1 MTMKVNMSIHVQREN
16 GEGKILQIVV
26 RSEHLEEDIREI
38 VNQTTQAVAGEAFSD
53 FERRLKASQYPEGV
67 SVRTQER
74 CYQFQRFSIRYR
86 RRSFRLPDGRIWTP
100 LDELLGFTPYQRRT
114 QKAEE
119 QISALAASLSYRDTA
134 RVNGYVSYQSISPST
149 VGRVVRR
156 IGQKLSAQEQSY
168 QAEEPGQIKAPR
180 LFCEADGIWI
190 ALQKEKRHKMEVRV
204 AIAYTGKQ
212 YISASR
218 KQLKNKV
225 CITSIGLP
233 SQQWQEMIRE
243 KLYAHYDL
251 QGTKTLV
258 IGGDGSPWVATS
270 FDLLGVNNATR
281 LLDPYHVKRAISSAF
296 GTSLDIKEVIQQ
308 LYSHGFLSVE
318 KTLLE
323 ACVGVSA
330 ATTKVRLDCLQY
342 LRNHADEIING
353 FSLGAIESN
362 VGKLVAQRMKTRG
375 VSWSLEG
382 AKAMLAILGHKKEL
396 FENSFQFHSSNA
408 RQKMSKKSRS
418 KSNGGTVHSA
428 SFPILKSGKLSAPYA
443 TLFKAII
450 NDDLPL
456 SS

>member
-16 GEGKILQIVV
+16 GEGKTLQIAV

-38 VNQTTQAVAGEAFSD
+38 VNQTTQAVSEEAFSD
-53 FERRLKASQYPEGV
+53 FEKRMKASQYPEGV

-86 RRSFRLPDGRIWTP
+86 RRSYRLPDGRIWTP

-134 RVNGYVSYQSISPST
+134 QVNGYIGHQSISPST

-156 IGQKLSAQEQSY
+156 IGQRLSAQEQSY
-168 QAEEPGQIKAPR
+168 QAEEPGQTKAPR

-190 ALQKEKRHKMEVRV
+190 ALQKEKQRKMEVRV

-212 YISASR
+212 YISGSR
-218 KQLKNKV
+218 KRLKNKV

-233 SQQWQEMIRE
+233 GQKWQEMIRE
-243 KLYAHYDL
+243 KLYNHYDL
-251 QGTKTLV
+251 QSTKTLV
-258 IGGDGSPWVATS
+258 IGGDGSPWVGTS
-270 FDLLGVNNATR
+270 FDLLGVNNAIR
-281 LLDPYHVKRAISSAF
+281 ILDPFHVKRAISSAF
-296 GTSLDIKEVIQQ
+296 GTSLPVKEVIQQ
-308 LYSHGFLSVE
+308 LYSHGFVSIE
-318 KTLLE
+318 KTLLK
-323 ACVGVSA
+323 ACVGVPDA
-330 ATTKVRLDCLQY
+330 MAKVRLDCLQY
-342 LRNHADEIING
+342 LRNHADEIIRG

-375 VSWSLEG
+375 VSWSLDG
-382 AKAMLAILGHKKEL
+382 ARAMLAILEHKKEL
-396 FENSFQFHSSNA
+396 FSNSFQFLTSKTLRAS
-408 RQKMSKKSRS
+408 SKKTRS

-443 TLFKAII
+443 SLFKAII

>member
-1 MTMKVNMSIHVQREN
+1 MTMRVNMSIHVQGEN
-16 GEGKILQIVV
+16 GEGKDLQIVV
-26 RSEHLEEDIREI
+26 RSEHFEEDIREI
-38 VNQTTQAVAGEAFSD
+38 VKQTTQAVAGEAFSD
-53 FERRLKASQYPEGV
+53 FEKRLKAIQYPEAV
-67 SVRTQER
+67 SIRTQER
-74 CYQFQRFSIRYR
+74 CYQFQRFSLRYR

-134 RVNGYVSYQSISPST
+134 QVNGYVSHQSISPST

-156 IGQKLSAQEQSY
+156 IGQRLSAQEQSY

-180 LFCEADGIWI
+180 LFCEADGVWI
-190 ALQKEKRHKMEVRV
+190 ALQKEKRRKMEVRV

-212 YISASR
+212 YISGSR
-218 KQLKNKV
+218 KRLKNKV
-225 CITSIGLP
+225 CITSIGLL

-243 KLYAHYDL
+243 RLYAHYDL

-258 IGGDGSPWVATS
+258 IGGDGSPWVGTS
-270 FDLLGVNNATR
+270 FDLLGVNNSTGI
-281 LLDPYHVKRAISSAF
+281 LDPYHVKRAISSAF

-375 VSWSLEG
+375 VSWSLAG
-382 AKAMLAILGHKKEL
+382 ARAMLAILEHKKVL
-396 FENSFQFHSSNA
+396 FENSFQFHSSSA
-408 RQKMSKKSRS
+408 MQAMSKKTRPNSM
-418 KSNGGTVHSA
+418 GGTVHSA